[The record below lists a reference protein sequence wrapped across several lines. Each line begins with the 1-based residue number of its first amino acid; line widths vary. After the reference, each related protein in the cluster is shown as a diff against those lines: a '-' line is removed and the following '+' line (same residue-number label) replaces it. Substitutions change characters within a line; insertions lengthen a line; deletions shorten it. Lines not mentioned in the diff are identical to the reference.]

1 MKKTYFLS
9 LLTIATSL
17 GFVSLP
23 AYADKTVTQIINQE
37 INVVGNGNTIN
48 QSAVQTNVQTQSNN
62 RKDKPGNRGNRGNT
76 DTYQELNQ
84 SANVQGNHNK
94 IRMNAQQVNVSR
106 EGHRDRDHE
115 RGHRGHKKDD

>member
-9 LLTIATSL
+9 LLTIAASL

-23 AYADKTVTQIINQE
+23 AYADKNVTQIINQE

-62 RKDKPGNRGNRGNT
+62 RKGKPGNLGNT

-84 SANVQGNHNK
+84 SADIRGNNNNV
-94 IRMNAQQVNVSR
+94 RMNAQQVNVSR
-106 EGHRDRDHE
+106 EGHRDRDHD